1 MGSFSK
7 RSKIHGALIAAGA
20 ICTGGAHAQS
30 SVTLYGVADMN
41 VEFASH
47 VGAVP
52 NAANKF
58 NAGPSNNV
66 YRMDSGGL
74 SGSRWGL
81 RGVEDLGNGLNS
93 IFVLESGFN
102 LDAGTSQQG
111 GRLFGR
117 QAYVGMQSSQLGQ
130 LTFGRQYTSMFEG
143 LANFVPAAF
152 ATQYEP
158 IVMLTGA
165 NFREDNTIKYTGRF
179 GPVTALAHWSF
190 GTGLALPTT
199 VANGP
204 LLGGNGEVPG
214 QFRRDTAYG
223 AALTYISGPVG
234 VAVAYDQFNPTVS
247 NPLNAAVLGS
257 GNFKKATIAG
267 SYAFGPAKI
276 MGGYRWGQNKDQN
289 GSLLER
295 DDLYWIGANYQ
306 VTPALGLTLEYNYD
320 HVKRFFAN
328 ASTPN
333 PWQVAFIADYV
344 LSKRTD
350 VYLTTAYAKN
360 AGLGLDSAMIAY
372 ANSLS
377 LGNSYTLASGQSN
390 MLGVAAGIRHK
401 F

>member
-7 RSKIHGALIAAGA
+7 RSKFNSALIAAGV
-20 ICTGGAHAQS
+20 ICTGGSHAQS
-30 SVTLYGVADMN
+30 SVTLYGVVDMN

-47 VGAVP
+47 VGTVP
-52 NAANKF
+52 SAANKF
-58 NAGPSNNV
+58 NAGPSNNA

-81 RGVEDLGNGLNS
+81 RGVEDLGNGLKS

-102 LDAGTSQQG
+102 LDTGTSQQG

-117 QAYVGMQSSQLGQ
+117 QAYVGMQSSQYGQ

-165 NFREDNTIKYTGRF
+165 NFREDNTVKYTGRF

-234 VAVAYDQFNPTVS
+234 VAVAYDQFNPTIS

-257 GNFKKATIAG
+257 GSFKKATIAA
-267 SYAFGPAKI
+267 SYAFGQAKI

-328 ASTPN
+328 TSTPN
-333 PWQVAFIADYV
+333 PWQIAFIADYA

>member
-7 RSKIHGALIAAGA
+7 RSKIHGALIVAGA

-52 NAANKF
+52 SAANKF

-93 IFVLESGFN
+93 LFVLESGFN
-102 LDAGTSQQG
+102 LDTGTSQQG

-223 AALTYISGPVG
+223 AALTYIAGPVG

-257 GNFKKATIAG
+257 GNFKKATIAA

-306 VTPALGLTLEYNYD
+306 LTPALGLTLEYNYD

-333 PWQVAFIADYV
+333 PWQVAFIADYA